1 MNPILKTLINC
12 LSTQGH
18 AQYDGEAVSQLEHTL
33 QCATLAETARQSREI
48 ILACL
53 FHDLGHLYPERSTL
67 EGDRHEYCALP
78 VLRSLF
84 PPAITEPIR
93 LHVEAKRYLCAID
106 PKYLSQISL
115 ASQQS
120 LIIQGGVFSP
130 EDAQAFVAQPYAL
143 DSIKLRCWDEQ
154 AKVEGLA
161 TPDLDYFVRKYL

>member
-1 MNPILKTLINC
+1 M
-12 LSTQGH
+12 
-18 AQYDGEAVSQLEHTL
+18 
-33 QCATLAETARQSREI
+33 
-48 ILACL
+48 
-53 FHDLGHLYPERSTL
+53 
-67 EGDRHEYCALP
+67 P

-84 PPAITEPIR
+84 PPAITEPIH
-93 LHVEAKRYLCAID
+93 LHVEAKRYLCAVD
-106 PKYLSQISL
+106 PKYLSQLSR

-154 AKVEGLA
+154 AKVEGLE